1 MRLVTKRG
9 VRMLASA
16 TVLAACF
23 VARPAAADYDL
34 QFAAG
39 FGAGYLRKTP
49 ALTGEGA
56 STTARDVP
64 KGTVASRG
72 GALTM
77 LGGTFDMQLTFDDRW
92 MLPLLG
98 GNLSWAVGSYDRVA
112 SSLDGSVFTYRPHT
126 AFRGDLYLVGFGRR
140 WKHRRNM
147 FSIAA
152 RTGFSRLAIDGSVA
166 AGADAIPMR
175 LVANT
180 FLFQIEA
187 EGCRRLDPERRICLQ
202 VAPRIYE
209 HEAINGVTF
218 GLRMEWGR

>member
-1 MRLVTKRG
+1 MRGTTKR
-9 VRMLASA
+9 VIRTLASA
-16 TVLAACF
+16 GAAAVCLL
-23 VARPAAADYDL
+23 ARPARADYDL

-49 ALTGEGA
+49 ALDGPGV

-72 GALTM
+72 GSLMM
-77 LGGTFDMQLTFDDRW
+77 LGGTFDMQLTIDDRW

-112 SSLDGSVFTYRPHT
+112 SSLDGSSVTYRPHT

-140 WKHRRNM
+140 WKHRRYM
-147 FSIAA
+147 FSVAA

-166 AGADAIPMR
+166 AGAESTQMR

-187 EGCRRLDPERRICLQ
+187 EGCRRLDPERRICFQ